1 MAHPHEVAVLHKDT
15 YQSAGATE
23 EEGEQEGQ
31 GEEAILLGS
40 VDVETLV
47 VRDRKNRGNGD
58 ATQYDNCYAQ
68 GVENDHLADHTV
80 GVEEQQTEPV
90 YLEHLQNAKESQ
102 KCVED
107 GARIERAPDVGV

>member
-31 GEEAILLGS
+31 GEEAVLLGS

-47 VRDRKNRGNGD
+47 VRDQKTRGNGD
-58 ATQYDNCYAQ
+58 ATQHDGCYAQ

-80 GVEEQQTEPV
+80 GDALSRPTQPTESISETP
-90 YLEHLQNAKESQ
+90 KR
-102 KCVED
+102 
-107 GARIERAPDVGV
+107 ARSA